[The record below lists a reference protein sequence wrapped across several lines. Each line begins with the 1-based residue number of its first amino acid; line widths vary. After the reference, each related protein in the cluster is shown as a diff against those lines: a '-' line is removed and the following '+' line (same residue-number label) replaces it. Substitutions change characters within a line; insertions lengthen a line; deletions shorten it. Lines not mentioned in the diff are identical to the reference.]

1 MPSHGS
7 LTKAGKVRMAT
18 PKIPPK
24 PKTSPFPRKH
34 MRAKYY
40 KRIIYPQLAAQ
51 AVPVQEKI

>member
-24 PKTSPFPRKH
+24 PKTNPHPIKH
-34 MRAKYY
+34 LRAKYY
-40 KRIIYPQLAAQ
+40 KRIIYPKLATQ
-51 AVPVQEKI
+51 AVPVQEKV